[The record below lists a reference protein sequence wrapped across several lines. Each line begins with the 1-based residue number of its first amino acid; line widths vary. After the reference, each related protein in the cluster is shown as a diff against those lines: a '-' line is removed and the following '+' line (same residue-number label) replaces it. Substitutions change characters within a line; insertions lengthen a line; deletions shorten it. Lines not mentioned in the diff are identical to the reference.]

1 MSYELVRGMN
11 DILPED
17 VVWWRLV
24 EDAIRNI
31 ARRYNYHEIRVPIVE
46 HTELFTRGIG
56 EATEL
61 VTKQMFTFPDQ
72 KGRSL
77 TLRPEG
83 TASVARAYLSHG
95 LQTNAPFQKLYYLG
109 PMFRYEKPQK
119 GRYRQFHQYGIE
131 AIGSLDPSLDVEV
144 IAFAWTLMSELG
156 LGGLSLHVNSI
167 GCEKDRETYR
177 KSLREHFAPSLDE
190 MCADCR
196 RRYDESPLRILDC
209 KEQTCR
215 PFVAAAPGSADA
227 LCTECADH
235 FGEVRTL
242 LDRLALSYEID
253 PHLVRGL
260 DYYTRTVFELI
271 SADLGAQ
278 DSLLGGGRYDG
289 LVESVGGPPT
299 PGVGFAGGS
308 ERLVLVLQERGQAL
322 EPERLDLFLASLGDE
337 GRRMVFELTEQLRR
351 VGLSIEFDHRARGL
365 RKQLALA
372 NQLNTRSLV
381 VIGDDEVA
389 ARRGK
394 LKEMDSGKERDVN
407 LTADDLAAEL
417 RCDCD
422 CGCGCS
428 DKAIADRI
436 LREPAGREGA

>member
-11 DILPED
+11 DILPEE
-17 VVWWRLV
+17 VGWWRLI
-24 EDAIRNI
+24 EDAIRDT

-95 LQTNAPFQKLYYLG
+95 FQTNAPFQKLFYLG

-156 LGGLSLHVNSI
+156 LGGLSLRLNSI
-167 GCEKDRETYR
+167 GCEKDREAYR
-177 KSLREHFAPSLDE
+177 AALREHLAPSLDR
-190 MCADCR
+190 MCDDCR
-196 RRYDESPLRILDC
+196 RRYDENPLRILDC
-209 KEQTCR
+209 KEQTCQ
-215 PFVAAAPGSADA
+215 PFIAAAPGSADA
-227 LCTECADH
+227 LCSECADH
-235 FGEVRTL
+235 FDEVRTL

-299 PGVGFAGGS
+299 PGVGFAGGT
-308 ERLVLVLQERGQAL
+308 ERLVLVLQERQKAL
-322 EPERLDLFLASLGDE
+322 EPERLDLFVASIGDE
-337 GRRMVFELTEQLRR
+337 GRRLAFELTERLRQA
-351 VGLSIEFDHRARGL
+351 GLSVEFDHRNRAL
-365 RKQLALA
+365 RKQLSLA
-372 NQLNTRSLV
+372 NQLHARTLV

-389 ARRGK
+389 ARRGR
-394 LKEMDSGKERDVN
+394 LKEMDSGEERDVN
-407 LTADDLAAEL
+407 LTAGDLAAEL
-417 RCDCD
+417 GRARN

-428 DKAIADRI
+428 GSD
-436 LREPAGREGA
+436 EGA